1 MSFLFYTQEDGIK
14 KVEKVSDV
22 AKIMS
27 TEHYIDIMM
36 QVREKLEQLND
47 ESTNQGAN
55 LQPSYE
61 YVCAWD
67 NFT

>member
-1 MSFLFYTQEDGIK
+1 LLFYSQEDGIK

-27 TEHYIDIMM
+27 TEHYVDIMM

-47 ESTNQGAN
+47 ESTGQGASM
-55 LQPSYE
+55 QPSYE
-61 YVCAWD
+61 CVCGMLLLL
-67 NFT
+67 